1 MHVMVMVNE
10 GTWETAVDVAAY
22 WTPADGRFTLVH
34 VLRED
39 VEEVMRG
46 SATGLMGR
54 RPVDFT
60 AAAGVF
66 RQAAEE
72 LLAAAADRLGR
83 PCDTAILH
91 GRAERAVT
99 AAAVDADLLVLCRDG
114 DRSRPGPH
122 SLGPVTRFISDHAT
136 CPVLLVWPAPD

>member
-1 MHVMVMVNE
+1 MHVMVMVSE

-22 WTPADGRFTLVH
+22 WTPTDGRFTLVH
-34 VLRED
+34 VVRDD

-46 SATGLMGR
+46 SAAGLLGR
-54 RPVDFT
+54 RRPDFT
-60 AAAGVF
+60 AAASAY
-66 RQAAEE
+66 RHAADE
-72 LLAAAADRLGR
+72 LLAAAATRLGR
-83 PCDTAILH
+83 PCDIAILH
-91 GRAERAVT
+91 GRPERAVT

-136 CPVLLVWPAPD
+136 CPVLLVWPA